1 MNIKYKTIKNK
12 NLAIT
17 LAYMTGQEFLTYNN
31 RYDNTKKVYSFEN
44 TNRFQDAYTIV
55 MNFKKNI

>member
-31 RYDNTKKVYSFEN
+31 RYDNTKRVYSFEN